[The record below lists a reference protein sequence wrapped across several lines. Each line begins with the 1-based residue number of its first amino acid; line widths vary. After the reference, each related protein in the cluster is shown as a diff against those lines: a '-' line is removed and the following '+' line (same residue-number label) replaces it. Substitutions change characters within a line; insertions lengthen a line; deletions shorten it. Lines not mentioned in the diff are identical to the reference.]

1 MPSIT
6 GTSIHNYNLGW
17 FLHLPEPRFLSC
29 NVGPVA
35 VPAFQ
40 NCCASVGYALSPV

>member
-1 MPSIT
+1 MPSIM
-6 GTSIHNYNLGW
+6 GPSIHNYNLGR

-29 NVGPVA
+29 KVRPVA

-40 NCCASVGYALSPV
+40 NCCASVSYALSLV

>member
-6 GTSIHNYNLGW
+6 GSSIHNYNLSRL
-17 FLHLPEPRFLSC
+17 LHLPEPHFLSC
-29 NVGPVA
+29 KVGPVA

-40 NCCASVGYALSPV
+40 NCCDSVGYALSPV